1 MAEVP
6 PGVNPGSD
14 HPFHRHSLLAR
25 GPRLPGRPMEEAP
38 VSTVRFDLPTPE
50 GDTIEFWEAAKEERL
65 LIKHCLD
72 CDAYSYYP
80 RPFCPKCWSEQV
92 EWHRASG
99 EGTLY
104 TWSVIYSNDM
114 LPFRDR
120 VPYVAAIVDL
130 AEGPRMM
137 TNVVDCPF
145 EELQVGMPLQ
155 VTFRP
160 ISDEFTI
167 PVFVRA

>member
-1 MAEVP
+1 MTAW
-6 PGVNPGSD
+6 GRD
-14 HPFHRHSLLAR
+14 HRDPTQ
-25 GPRLPGRPMEEAP
+25 EEAHEHGP
-38 VSTVRFDLPTPE
+38 FRPPHAGERHHRVL
-50 GDTIEFWEAAKEERL
+50 EAAKEERL
-65 LIKHCLD
+65 LIRHCLD

-92 EWHRASG
+92 EWYQASG

-104 TWSVIYSNDM
+104 TWSVIYNNDM
-114 LPFRDR
+114 PPFRDR

-145 EELQVGMPLQ
+145 DELQVGMALQ
-155 VTFRP
+155 VRFQP